1 MRLTNGLILTCAWR
15 LGPVTYQNSLKVA
28 CERQTFL
35 FAHRCW
41 GTFREEERLRLS
53 NRNSILMTQNL
64 CGIRSEALYI
74 GRRSSFVV
82 LAIVYEWQT
91 KDKRPQ
97 RSNVNTMNLL
107 NKTANICGIKSSL
120 EEAFEFCWS
129 SFADEHNTLPKSTR
143 RNIKLNKF
151 AFGTPWLLDLLYK
164 HWFTSSVCNLCRWVA
179 EVLPH
184 EKSPGARKRRT
195 SCFHRLQKRYPFHIP
210 SLELCI
216 PFNWCTM

>member
-1 MRLTNGLILTCAWR
+1 MWFAKLGKGMLYSVEQRDERRALLKTPAWEANAPDDWPNSYVCVTA
-15 LGPVTYQNSLKVA
+15 GAVTYQNSLKVA

-129 SFADEHNTLPKSTR
+129 SFADAHNTLPKSTR
-143 RNIKLNKF
+143 RNVKLNKF
-151 AFGTPWLLDLLYK
+151 AFGTPWLPDLLCK
-164 HWFTSSVCNLCRWVA
+164 HWFTSSV
-179 EVLPH
+179 
-184 EKSPGARKRRT
+184 
-195 SCFHRLQKRYPFHIP
+195 
-210 SLELCI
+210 
-216 PFNWCTM
+216 